1 MARESRSSPATD
13 RCGPREPPVPP
24 QRRDMRSAGVR
35 AYEDRLGPLRG
46 YRGVYAHLD
55 PVELPSGLVPGTP
68 EIVSERDLRLGR
80 LRGANVDY
88 PDVYRQA
95 CAAWGEAPDPKV
107 LAFSETYEGTRA
119 DLKNVTGSA

>member
-1 MARESRSSPATD
+1 
-13 RCGPREPPVPP
+13 
-24 QRRDMRSAGVR
+24 MRSAGVR

-95 CAAWGEAPDPKV
+95 CDAAVYCGLAEEALNLLAELDRHPGNRLLV
-107 LAFSETYEGTRA
+107 LQRAAELRQRLDGMGTP
-119 DLKNVTGSA
+119 